1 MPEIPDPDAVAINML
16 RAVSESGFGII
27 KAIQA
32 QAQALNELISMVQT
46 DPSLNRPS
54 AAATLDHLHQA
65 RAELDSVYDMAL
77 DATVST
83 WSITELPDALSLPPG
98 SAPPAAETPP
108 RPETPAGPE
117 MPPGAV
123 TPQGDQPAAED
134 HQE

>member
-32 QAQALNELISMVQT
+32 QAQALNELITMVQT

-54 AAATLDHLHQA
+54 AAATLENLHQA
-65 RAELDSVYDMAL
+65 QAELDSVYDLAL

-83 WSITELPDALSLPPG
+83 WSITELPDSL
-98 SAPPAAETPP
+98 APL
-108 RPETPAGPE
+108 
-117 MPPGAV
+117 PGAEPLPGADTQSGAA
-123 TPQGDQPAAED
+123 TPQGEQSSTED